1 MAVIYYR
8 FRSQRPEQIS
18 TVAFDGTGLT
28 VFEFKREV
36 ITLNKLFNTNDVDVG
51 VFSAEEQDK
60 EFDDDN
66 EVIPRSS
73 TVIVR
78 RTAALKKG
86 RGNIARYLAGRP
98 RVVKSAVNALTT
110 TAATTQ
116 GITTGQPE
124 SEQDA
129 IQKMFADQ
137 EDQWSQQQSVMATA
151 ARIDTPRTNA
161 KLDESI
167 PDYYICYK
175 CGEKGKHHIR
185 NCPKNNDP
193 NWEGVRIKK
202 TTGIPKSYLK
212 TVEVDPTMDGSEE
225 GKNYM
230 INEEGKYV
238 VQVADTKSWQQFQAA
253 ASSKGNSNQNGKL
266 DPLWET
272 PVPVSDETPDEIKNL
287 RDDSDEKGRV
297 WRTPML
303 MPCCKK
309 RYSKQFIEDKLID
322 NDFTCPNCGQEEIYL
337 DSLESDDDMKKKV
350 DDYIEER
357 RKNPSLLVVN
367 SKSATQDVVPKE
379 GENANGETTNDTG
392 DEPVAK
398 RQQLNP
404 AGMMPMPMMMPG
416 MMPMPFMPFMP
427 GMMPGMMP
435 QNMMNQQ
442 QQQQQQQ
449 HPQQQQK

>member
-18 TVAFDGTGLT
+18 TVSFDGTGLT

-36 ITLNKLFNTNDVDVG
+36 ITLNKLFNTNDVDVS
-51 VFSAEEQDK
+51 VFSSEDPDK
-60 EFDDDN
+60 QYDDDN
-66 EVIPRSS
+66 EVIPRSR
-73 TVIVR
+73 TVIVK
-78 RTAALKKG
+78 RTAASKKG

-98 RVVKSAVNALTT
+98 RVVKSALNTPQAMAS
-110 TAATTQ
+110 AAPTSAS
-116 GITTGQPE
+116 GTGE
-124 SEQDA
+124 TEQDA

-137 EDQWSQQQSVMATA
+137 EDQWSQQQSVMASAT
-151 ARIDTPRTNA
+151 RIDTPRTNA

-212 TVEVDPTMDGSEE
+212 TVEIDPTVDGSED
-225 GKNYM
+225 GKNFM

-253 ASSKGNSNQNGKL
+253 AASKGNQQPSGKS

-272 PVPVSDETPDEIKNL
+272 PVPLTDDTPDEIKEL
-287 RDDSDEKGRV
+287 RDDSDERGRV
-297 WRTPML
+297 WRNPIL
-303 MPCCKK
+303 MPCCQK
-309 RYSKQFIEDKLID
+309 RYSRQYIEDKLID
-322 NDFTCPNCGQEEIYL
+322 NDFTCPSCDKEEIYL
-337 DSLESDDDMKKKV
+337 DSLESDEEMKKRV

-357 RKNPSLLVVN
+357 RKNPALLTLSSN
-367 SKSATQDVVPKE
+367 SDDNSAKDGSNTNGDTD
-379 GENANGETTNDTG
+379 ANG
-392 DEPVAK
+392 DEPAAK

-404 AGMMPMPMMMPG
+404 AGMMQMPMMMPG

-435 QNMMNQQ
+435 QNMINP
-442 QQQQQQQ
+442 QQQQ
-449 HPQQQQK
+449 HNPQQPNQMPK